1 MKFDIEWLQGSDKDQ
16 RLDVFY
22 CEGYDHSPVCIVK
35 GNTVEVLISCDGEMK
50 AVLTKD
56 NGDEVYITDFWGL
69 LHNDIKT
76 DKALMEINNKIEW
89 HLNPWF
95 DAYDITS
102 NYDPDIGH
110 ESYDNLDIVE
120 GNLDDIIEKV
130 KLYIIEKERVSVQ

>member
-1 MKFDIEWLQGSDKDQ
+1 MKFDIEWLQGSDKEQ

-22 CEGYDHSPVCIVK
+22 CEGYGHSPVCIVK
-35 GNTVEVLISCDGEMK
+35 GNTVKVLISCDGEMK

-56 NGDEVYITDFWGL
+56 NGDEVYVTDFWDL
-69 LHNDIKT
+69 VHNDIKT
-76 DKALMEINNKIEW
+76 DKLLMESNKNIEW
-89 HLNPWF
+89 DLNPWF

-130 KLYIIEKERVSVQ
+130 KLYIIEKERVGVR